1 MVKKSSSSSNFK
13 TRLEKAGSGAFL
25 YAFYNRRVK
34 PHLTKKNICRAV
46 VVLLAIL
53 IILPIATYAYYARD
67 IGDRDRLMNRNNT
80 GIILRDRH
88 GEAFYSSGIL
98 STKDDIPLSKI
109 SDYVERAAVASE
121 DKDFY
126 HHHGFS
132 VRGTA
137 RAFIENIT
145 NRNVSGSGGST
156 ITQQLVKNKLLGSQ
170 KNYLRKYQ
178 EVAMAIA
185 VERRYTK
192 DEILDMYLNSAYFGD
207 GAFGIND
214 AAHTYFAKDASQLN
228 LAESAM
234 LIGLLPA
241 PSHYSPVTG
250 DPELAKNAQRNV
262 LRKMVATGKITDA
275 ERKTALSTQLSYSSD
290 AQKGGADY
298 AQHFAD
304 MVVKE
309 LEDKYGEERVKR
321 SGFIVTTTL
330 DLSKQKAAEQLIRE
344 QVAKTTARGG
354 SNAGL
359 VSMDPKTGQ
368 VLALVGSV
376 DYYNK
381 EFGQVNMATALRQ
394 PGSSFKPIYYSDA
407 IDRGLITAATILDDK
422 PTTFGGTY
430 SPRNYDNRY
439 KGKMA
444 VRNALAESRNIPA
457 VEVMQK
463 ETVSSAVKAANRMG
477 IDTVKDPNKYGLSLA
492 LGTAEVRLL
501 QMTDAYTAFAN
512 QGQQHTA
519 VLYTK
524 VTDKFGNTVTKTKV
538 DKPKKV
544 LSPEA
549 AYIMS
554 SILSDT
560 SARAPTYGT
569 SLNIPGH
576 TVALKTGTTN
586 DSRDAWTIG
595 FTPSIVTG
603 VWMGNNANRP
613 MQGLA
618 GGSGAG
624 AVWKAVM
631 TEYLKSMPREQFVKP
646 SGIVTIMI
654 CTGTELRAEG
664 GVGSGVRTE
673 YFKHGTEPT
682 GTCNQ
687 PKPTHDDEKKKKD
700 DTEEENNQP
709 QPKPQNQGQGT
720 GPGSGTGGS
729 TGSGTGPGGGGDG
742 SGGGS
747 GTTTPPPDGGGGGT
761 TQPPTGT
768 N

>member
-1 MVKKSSSSSNFK
+1 MAKKTSSSSRLK
-13 TRLEKAGSGAFL
+13 THLERAGSAAFL
-25 YAFYNRRVK
+25 YTFYTQHVK
-34 PHLTKKNICRAV
+34 PRLTKKNVRRVAFV
-46 VVLLAIL
+46 VIALL
-53 IILPIATYAYYARD
+53 IILPVGTYAYYARD
-67 IGDRDRLMNRNNT
+67 IRDRDRLMNRNNT
-80 GIILRDRH
+80 GIILKDRS
-88 GEAFYSSGIL
+88 GQPFYSSGIL
-98 STKDDIPLSKI
+98 STKDDIPLSRI
-109 SDYVERAAVASE
+109 ADEVEKAAVASE

-137 RAFIENIT
+137 RAFLANIT
-145 NRNVSGSGGST
+145 NRDASHAGGST

-192 DEILDMYLNSAYFGD
+192 DEILDMYLNSVYFGD

-214 AAHTYFAKDASQLN
+214 AAHTYFAKDASQLS

-241 PSHYSPVTG
+241 PSHYSPITG
-250 DPELAKNAQRNV
+250 DPTLAKNAQRNV

-275 ERKTALSTQLSYSSD
+275 QRQAALSTELAYSND
-290 AQKGGADY
+290 AKKGGADY

-304 MVVKE
+304 MIIKD
-309 LEDKYGEERVKR
+309 LEEKYGEERVKR
-321 SGFIVTTTL
+321 AGFSVITTL
-330 DLSKQKAAEQLIRE
+330 DLSKQKTAEQIIRD
-344 QVAKTTARGG
+344 QVAKTADRGG

-359 VSMDPKTGQ
+359 VSIDPRTGQ
-368 VLALVGSV
+368 TLALVGSI

-422 PTTFGGTY
+422 PTTFGGNY
-430 SPRNYDNRY
+430 APRNFDNRY

-457 VEVMQK
+457 VQVMQK
-463 ETVSSAVKAANRMG
+463 ETVVEAVKTANRMG
-477 IDTVKDPNKYGLSLA
+477 IDSVNDPNKYGLSLA

-501 QMTDAYTAFAN
+501 QMTSAYTAFAN
-512 QGQQHTA
+512 QGQQHKPIF
-519 VLYTK
+519 YTK
-524 VTDKFGNTVTKTKV
+524 VVDKFGHTVASAKP
-538 DKPKKV
+538 DKPRKV

-549 AYIMS
+549 AYITA

-560 SARAPTYGT
+560 KARAPTYGT
-569 SLNIPGH
+569 SLNIPGR

-603 VWMGNNANRP
+603 VWLGNNANQP
-613 MQGLA
+613 MHGLA

-624 AVWKAVM
+624 AIWRLAM
-631 TEYLKSMPREQFVKP
+631 TNYLQALPREEFVRP
-646 SGIVTIMI
+646 AGIVSVAI
-654 CTGTELRAEG
+654 CAGTELRA
-664 GVGSGVRTE
+664 VNGSGSNVHTE
-673 YFKHGTEPT
+673 YFKHGTEPQ

-687 PKPTHDDEKKKKD
+687 PKPQKEDKKKN
-700 DTEEENNQP
+700 EEQENQENQI
-709 QPKPQNQGQGT
+709 QPPTSGPGNGNGQGGET
-720 GPGSGTGGS
+720 TPTDPGTSGPGT
-729 TGSGTGPGGGGDG
+729 
-742 SGGGS
+742 GGGS
-747 GTTTPPPDGGGGGT
+747 GSTPPPPEDGGGT
-761 TQPPTGT
+761 NPPPPGSP
-768 N
+768 